1 MGEMPW
7 SVAVSSVHR
16 IRKRKSV
23 CLHVGDTDFDPFQ
36 PSVFQSVDFFQ
47 PFVSPYLCGFLSSS
61 ASVLLSFSFMFIL
74 RFLFFF
80 ILVLLVSLPLG
91 LSLSLSLVLS
101 GFLFSLLLPL
111 PPLILVLCHPL
122 LSQVLKGVQ
131 DHLDLP
137 PG

>member
-1 MGEMPW
+1 MLVTLTLIP
-7 SVAVSSVHR
+7 SNPVFFNQLISS
-16 IRKRKSV
+16 SLL
-23 CLHVGDTDFDPFQ
+23 CLLICVGFFPHLLLSCSLSLLCSF
-36 PSVFQSVDFFQ
+36 SVF
-47 PFVSPYLCGFLSSS
+47 
-61 ASVLLSFSFMFIL
+61 
-74 RFLFFF
+74 FFF